1 MSIQVQSDL
10 IQPLSIIDINLWLML
25 ISLANLAIIFLIVK
39 RFLFKPVKDVVS
51 KRQAAIDSW
60 YREAD
65 EARQSAAASRE
76 SYEKKLAGAQ
86 AEADSVIQSATLT
99 ANRRGDRI
107 VEDAREK
114 ADGIIRQAQVEA
126 ELEKKKAQE
135 TIRRDI
141 ADVSTALTEKLL
153 GREMT
158 EGDHRG
164 MINAFLDE
172 IGE

>member
-1 MSIQVQSDL
+1 MQSL
-10 IQPLSIIDINLWLML
+10 EVISVNLWLML
-25 ISLANLAIIFLIVK
+25 ISLANLGIIYMIVK
-39 RFLFKPVKDVVS
+39 RFLFKPVKAVIA
-51 KRQAAIDSW
+51 KRQEAIAAEYS
-60 YREAD
+60 EA
-65 EARQSAAASRE
+65 EAAFQSAAADRAA
-76 SYEKKLAGAQ
+76 YEKKLAGAQ

-126 ELEKKKAQE
+126 DLEKKKAQE
-135 TIRRDI
+135 TIRQEI
-141 ADVSTALTEKLL
+141 ADVSAALTEKLL

-164 MINAFLDE
+164 MINAFLNE

>member
-1 MSIQVQSDL
+1 MQSL
-10 IQPLSIIDINLWLML
+10 EVISVNLWLML
-25 ISLANLAIIFLIVK
+25 ISLANLGILYWIIK
-39 RFLFKPVKDVVS
+39 RFLYKPVMNVIA
-51 KRQAAIDSW
+51 KRREAIEAE
-60 YREAD
+60 YREAE
-65 EARQSAAASRE
+65 EARTSAALSRE

-86 AEADSVIQSATLT
+86 AEADGMIQSATLT

-107 VEDAREK
+107 VEDARER

-135 TIRRDI
+135 TIRREI

-153 GREMT
+153 GRELT
-158 EGDHRG
+158 DGDHRG
-164 MINAFLDE
+164 MIDSFLNE

>member
-1 MSIQVQSDL
+1 
-10 IQPLSIIDINLWLML
+10 ML
-25 ISLANLAIIFLIVK
+25 ISLANLALIFLIVK
-39 RFLFKPVKDVVS
+39 RFLFKPVKAVIA
-51 KRQAAIDSW
+51 KRQEAIAAE
-60 YREAD
+60 YREAE
-65 EARQSAAASRE
+65 EARASAAASRD

-86 AEADSVIQSATLT
+86 AEADSMIQSATLT

-107 VEDAREK
+107 VEEAREK
-114 ADGIIRQAQVEA
+114 ADGIVRQAQVEA
-126 ELEKKKAQE
+126 DLEKKKAQE
-135 TIRRDI
+135 TIRQEI
-141 ADVSTALTEKLL
+141 ADVSAALTEKLL